1 MFEYFSFD
9 KGDVFTVL
17 NEMGNSWLWVKSQT
31 SGEHGQIHGALV
43 EDLVKKTSIKC
54 SNLVVFIQREN
65 EVD

>member
-43 EDLVKKTSIKC
+43 EDLVKKTIYIFKRV
-54 SNLVVFIQREN
+54 LILKYLYQ
-65 EVD
+65 VD

>member
-43 EDLVKKTSIKC
+43 EDLVKKTSIKI
-54 SNLVVFIQREN
+54 SDLVVFIQREN